1 MLLLCAVAS
10 TMNCGDV
17 LLLHL
22 VWDLRKLLI
31 VGDMVKLVGPFPLVG
46 LTKGLTWPPHEFPEL
61 ETRRFIFLKMAAG
74 PAHVRLLAVE
84 DTGGAIFRHL

>member
-10 TMNCGDV
+10 AMNCGDV

-46 LTKGLTWPPHEFPEL
+46 FALGL
-61 ETRRFIFLKMAAG
+61 RA
-74 PAHVRLLAVE
+74 LLVP
-84 DTGGAIFRHL
+84 

>member
-31 VGDMVKLVGPFPLVG
+31 VGDMVKLVGPFPVVGFALGLRALLV
-46 LTKGLTWPPHEFPEL
+46 P
-61 ETRRFIFLKMAAG
+61 
-74 PAHVRLLAVE
+74 
-84 DTGGAIFRHL
+84 